1 MATPASSVALG
12 SDLNGYCERPRA
24 GGRVPAVVVLM
35 EAYGITAHIR
45 NVCLRL
51 AQAGYLALAPDFFRG
66 TVLGY
71 DERERV
77 LALLPTLRDGD
88 LLEDLDRARAWLGAQ
103 EEVDPERIAVL
114 GFCMGGRLAY
124 LGGCARPEAWRAV
137 LALYGG
143 GIAPEGP
150 DRFGR
155 EPPIGRSKALAA
167 PLFLGYG
174 ADDASIPPAEH
185 ARIAEILSG
194 LGKRYLLAVYPGAG
208 HGFLCEERP
217 SHHPR
222 ASQDAWR
229 DILSFL
235 ANTLA

>member
-1 MATPASSVALG
+1 MVTPAPTVVLG
-12 SDLNGYCERPRA
+12 DDLTAYCERPRP

-51 AQAGYLALAPDFFRG
+51 AQDGYLALAPDFLRG

-77 LALLPTLRDGD
+77 LALLPTLRDDD
-88 LLEDLDRARAWLGAQ
+88 LLTDLDRAGAWLRAQ
-103 EEVDPERIAVL
+103 EDVDPERIAVL

-124 LGGCARPEAWRAV
+124 LAGCARPEAWRAV

-155 EPPIGRSKALAA
+155 DPPIGRSASLAA

-174 ADDASIPPAEH
+174 LDDASIPPSEH
-185 ARIAEILSG
+185 GRIAETLSA
-194 LGKRYLLAVYPGAG
+194 LGKRYSLVTYPGAG

-222 ASQDAWR
+222 AAAEAWR
-229 DILSFL
+229 DVFSFL
-235 ANTLA
+235 ANAFV

>member
-1 MATPASSVALG
+1 MSLPASFVTLG
-12 SDLNGYCERPRA
+12 DDLQGYCEYPRA
-24 GGRVPAVVVLM
+24 TGHVPAVVVLM

-77 LALLPTLRDGD
+77 LALLPTLRDEQLLGD
-88 LLEDLDRARAWLGAQ
+88 VSRCVDWLRGRP
-103 EEVDPERIAVL
+103 EVEPDKIAVL

-124 LGGCARPEAWRAV
+124 LAGCVQSASWRAV
-137 LALYGG
+137 LSLYGG

-155 EPPIGRSKALAA
+155 EPPVGRSQALRA

-174 ADDASIPPAEH
+174 TDDSSIPPAEH
-185 ARIAEILSG
+185 ARIVETLSG
-194 LGKRYLLAVYPGAG
+194 LGKRYVLSLYPGAG

-217 SHHPR
+217 SHEPR
-222 ASQDAWR
+222 AAGEAWR

-235 ANTLA
+235 TNALA

>member
-1 MATPASSVALG
+1 MATPVSTVALG
-12 SDLNGYCERPRA
+12 GDLTACCERPRA

-51 AQAGYLALAPDFFRG
+51 AQAGYLALAPDFLRG

-77 LALLPTLRDGD
+77 LALLPTLRDAD
-88 LLEDLDRARAWLGAQ
+88 LLADLDRARDWLRAQ
-103 EEVDPERIAVL
+103 AEVDPERIAVL

-124 LGGCARPEAWRAV
+124 LAGCARPEAWRSV

-143 GIAPEGP
+143 GIAPEGA

-155 EPPIGRSKALAA
+155 EPPLGLSKNLAA

-185 ARIAEILSG
+185 ARLAETLSG
-194 LGKRYLLAVYPGAG
+194 LGKRYVLAVYPEAD
-208 HGFLCEERP
+208 HGFLCEDRP

-222 ASQDAWR
+222 AAAEAWR
-229 DILSFL
+229 DIHAFL
-235 ANTLA
+235 ANTLV

>member
-1 MATPASSVALG
+1 MATPAPTVALG
-12 SDLNGYCERPRA
+12 GDLTGSCERPRV

-35 EAYGITAHIR
+35 EAFGVTAHIR

-51 AQAGYLALAPDFFRG
+51 ARAGYLALAPDFLRG

-77 LALLPTLRDGD
+77 LALLPTLRDED
-88 LLEDLDRARAWLGAQ
+88 LLADLDCARDWLRAQ
-103 EEVDPERIAVL
+103 EDVDPERIALL

-124 LGGCARPEAWRAV
+124 LAGCTRPEAWRATI
-137 LALYGG
+137 AFYGG

-155 EPPIGRSKALAA
+155 EPPIGRSGALAA

-174 ADDASIPPAEH
+174 ADDASITPAEH
-185 ARIAEILSG
+185 ARVAETLSG

-222 ASQDAWR
+222 AAGEAWR

-235 ANTLA
+235 ANTFV